1 MYLTS
6 YQCYAE
12 QCLNFQPPIRRHM
25 VKVEV
30 MMDEKA
36 LHARHTLNRKLIKL
50 SWALFFILVGGSWI
64 LEGIHR
70 IDNIQKWGLI
80 YAGSGGILLLLNLL
94 RIVWKLNIS
103 KFTIGLGAL
112 GLFVGAAELYKFENF
127 SLWAAVVLII
137 GIFMFFE
144 VLRK

>member
-1 MYLTS
+1 
-6 YQCYAE
+6 
-12 QCLNFQPPIRRHM
+12 M

-36 LHARHTLNRKLIKL
+36 LIAKHMLNLKLIKL
-50 SWALFFILVGGSWI
+50 SWALFFILIGGSWI
-64 LEGIHR
+64 LESLQR
-70 IDNIQKWGLI
+70 IDNTQKWALI

-94 RIVWKLNIS
+94 RVVWRLDIS

-112 GLFVGAAELYKFENF
+112 GVLFGAAKYYALPDF

-137 GIFMFFE
+137 GIFMLFE

>member
-1 MYLTS
+1 
-6 YQCYAE
+6 
-12 QCLNFQPPIRRHM
+12 M

-36 LHARHTLNRKLIKL
+36 LHARHMLNRKLIKL

-64 LEGIHR
+64 LESLQR
-70 IDNIQKWGLI
+70 IDNIQKWGLM

-94 RIVWKLNIS
+94 RIIWRINIS

-112 GLFVGAAELYKFENF
+112 GLLFGAAKYYALGDI
-127 SLWAAVVLII
+127 SIWAAVVLII
-137 GIFMFFE
+137 GFFMLFE
-144 VLRK
+144 VMRK

>member
-1 MYLTS
+1 
-6 YQCYAE
+6 
-12 QCLNFQPPIRRHM
+12 M

-36 LHARHTLNRKLIKL
+36 LLAQHRLNLRLIKF
-50 SWALFFILVGGSWI
+50 SWALFFILIGGSWI
-64 LEGIHR
+64 LESLHR
-70 IDNIQKWGLI
+70 IDNTQKWALI

-94 RIVWKLNIS
+94 RIAWKINAS

-112 GLFVGAAELYKFENF
+112 GLLLGITTYYKIGGI
-127 SLWAAVVLII
+127 SIWAAVVLII
-137 GIFMFFE
+137 GIFMLFE

>member
-1 MYLTS
+1 
-6 YQCYAE
+6 
-12 QCLNFQPPIRRHM
+12 M

-36 LHARHTLNRKLIKL
+36 LLAKHMLNLKLIKF
-50 SWALFFILVGGSWI
+50 SWALFFILIGGSWI
-64 LEGIHR
+64 LESMNR
-70 IDNIQKWGLI
+70 IDNTQKWALI

-94 RIVWKLNIS
+94 RIIWKLNIS

-112 GLFVGAAELYKFENF
+112 GVLLGVANYYALPDF
-127 SLWAAVVLII
+127 SIWAAVVLII
-137 GIFMFFE
+137 GIFMLFE

>member
-1 MYLTS
+1 
-6 YQCYAE
+6 
-12 QCLNFQPPIRRHM
+12 M

-36 LHARHTLNRKLIKL
+36 LISKHMLNLKLIKL
-50 SWALFFILVGGSWI
+50 SWALFFILIGGSWI
-64 LEGIHR
+64 LESLQR
-70 IDNIQKWGLI
+70 IDNTQKWALI

-94 RIVWKLNIS
+94 RVIWKLDIS

-112 GLFVGAAELYKFENF
+112 GLLFGAAKYYALGDI
-127 SLWAAVVLII
+127 SIWAAVVLII
-137 GIFMFFE
+137 GIFMLFE